1 MIGPPPHLGKERGDI
16 GGKVSMDLEC
26 DRRGEIVGKL
36 EFVVAPLSMPCRCL
50 ARGLA
55 ERFEVRDGR
64 ELFRPV
70 YGPAFSPGFCF
81 GGRVIS

>member
-1 MIGPPPHLGKERGDI
+1 MSVDFER
-16 GGKVSMDLEC
+16 

-36 EFVVAPLSMPCRCL
+36 EFVGAPLSMPCRCL

-55 ERFEVRDGR
+55 EQFEVRAGR

-70 YGPAFSPGFCF
+70 NGPAFRSGFCF
-81 GGRVIS
+81 GGCVIS